1 METTSSNLNSMKA
14 FLFFAFGTI
23 SVLYTFFPLYLQ
35 DAGFNKIQI
44 GLLMAGGPFISLL
57 ANPFWGYLSDRTG
70 QVRRILLIMLLG
82 NATMIQFVFQL
93 NDYAWIY
100 GLMLLFFFFQT
111 SLFSQTNSLI
121 LGEIDGTAMRFGAFR
136 LWGSLGWALMAVVG
150 APVIDWLGIQRL
162 WIVYNLM
169 MIITLYLVL
178 RLPPGQ
184 NRRQMKGKA
193 KLVEAF
199 ANKRF
204 LLFLMLGILIS
215 VPNAMNGTFVSLYIS
230 ELGGSATLIGWSVFA
245 QAGFEVLVFMV
256 LDRLLKQEVRFLF
269 VILAVVSLVFALR
282 WLLMS
287 VVTEPIHIVFIQL
300 LHCVSFGAYFY
311 IGTSLTGMMIPP
323 EFRASGQA
331 AYALTWNGIS
341 GIIAGLVGGW
351 ALETLGPH
359 TTYQIGAGI
368 AALGAAG
375 FAAMR
380 WSMRGESEVAE
391 QGTY

>member
-1 METTSSNLNSMKA
+1 MNKTNPSPNWMKA

-35 DAGFNKIQI
+35 NMGFDKIQI
-44 GLLMAGGPFISLL
+44 GLLMAGGPFVSLL

-70 QVRRILLIMLLG
+70 QVRRILFIMLLG
-82 NATMIQFVFQL
+82 NAVLIQFVFQL

-100 GLMLLFFFFQT
+100 ALMLLFFFFQT

-121 LGEIDGTAMRFGAFR
+121 LNEIDGTAMRFGAFR
-136 LWGSLGWALMAVVG
+136 LWGSLGWALMAVAG
-150 APVIDWLGIQRL
+150 GPVIDWLGIERL
-162 WIVYNLM
+162 WIVYNLLL
-169 MIITLYLVL
+169 IITLYLVL
-178 RLPPGQ
+178 RLPQGR
-184 NRRQMKGKA
+184 NKKKMKGKA

-199 ANKRF
+199 ANRRF
-204 LLFLMLGILIS
+204 LWFLLLGIMIS

-256 LDRLLKQEVRFLF
+256 LDRYLKQEIRFLF
-269 VILAVVSLVFALR
+269 VILAVVSLIFALR

-287 VVTEPIHIVFIQL
+287 VVTDPIQIVFIQL

-311 IGTSLTGMMIPP
+311 AGTSLTGMMIPP
-323 EFRASGQA
+323 EYRASGQA

-341 GIIAGLVGGW
+341 GIIAGLAGGW
-351 ALETLGPH
+351 ALEVLGPPM
-359 TTYQIGAGI
+359 TYQMGAAI
-368 AALGAAG
+368 AVLGAAG

-380 WSMRGESEVAE
+380 WSMREEPAHANP
-391 QGTY
+391 